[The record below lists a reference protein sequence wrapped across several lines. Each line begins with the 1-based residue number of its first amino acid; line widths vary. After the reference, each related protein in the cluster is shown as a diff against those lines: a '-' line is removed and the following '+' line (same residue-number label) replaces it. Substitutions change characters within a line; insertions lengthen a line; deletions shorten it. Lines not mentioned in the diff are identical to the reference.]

1 LKDLDINFPIDKFE
15 KLIIDIGWESLDDWY
30 RFWTNKK
37 NILSIDQF
45 WNNNVNDDWIWGLA
59 LPLLSQAYKFQN
71 NLPLR
76 KIIGIS
82 ALPGTGKTTLG
93 KWLEAISLK
102 LDFKIA
108 VISIDD
114 FYLPSDEMK
123 LAIKNNPWNVSRG
136 FPGSHSV
143 KLMHEK
149 LFNWKINGELN
160 VPVFDKSLR
169 NGLGD
174 RSHWRSDNP
183 DLLIIEGWF
192 LGIKPFSDDFNHQHI
207 NLAEL
212 SSQESFYI
220 DKIQNNLNKYLDTW
234 KLIDNIWHLKPLKF
248 EYMNM
253 WKINQEK
260 EMFLQKGNA
269 LQDEK
274 LSNFLRMLNVSIPQ
288 KSFDVIDSYALLIID
303 EGRKL
308 VEAGLKL

>member
-1 LKDLDINFPIDKFE
+1 MKDLDIKFPLDKFE
-15 KLIIDIGWESLDDWY
+15 KLIIDIGWESLDDWFN
-30 RFWTNKK
+30 FWNNQK

-45 WNNNVNDDWIWGLA
+45 WNNKVNDDWIWGLA
-59 LPLLSQAYKFQN
+59 VPLLSQAYKFQN
-71 NLPLR
+71 TFSNN

-102 LDFKIA
+102 LNFRIS

-123 LAIKNNPWNVSRG
+123 LAIKDNPWNVSRG

-149 LFNWKINGELN
+149 LLNWKTNGELN

-174 RSHWRSDNP
+174 RSHWRSENP
-183 DLLIIEGWF
+183 DLLILEGWF
-192 LGIKPFSDDFNHQHI
+192 LGIKPFYFSDDQSI
-207 NLAEL
+207 DLAGL
-212 SSQESFYI
+212 NPRESAYRFI
-220 DKIQNNLNKYLDTW
+220 IQNNLKEYLDVW
-234 KLIDNIWHLKPLKF
+234 SLVDNVWHLKPLKF
-248 EYMNM
+248 EYMNR
-253 WKINQEK
+253 WKSYQEK
-260 EMFLQKGNA
+260 EMLLKKGNA

-274 LSNFLRMLNVSIPQ
+274 LSNFLRMLNVSIPH
-288 KSFDVIDSYALLIID
+288 KSFEDISSYALLLID
-303 EGRKL
+303 QERNL
-308 VEAGLKL
+308 VEAGLNL